1 MALDEAGAFGIVLEC
16 LPDRLAALVSKNV
29 HGITIGIGA
38 GSACDGQVLVLQD
51 LLGMYSD
58 IRPKF
63 VRQFAEAGSCIRD
76 GVASYCA
83 AVRDGTFPD
92 SAHSFA
98 MDDAVYEALE
108 TKWG

>member
-1 MALDEAGAFGIVLEC
+1 M
-16 LPDRLAALVSKNV
+16 SKNV